1 MLPSDPSRMS
11 HGMRT
16 SQNDFATQS
25 DRRTRQ
31 RAKLMLASLTA
42 APSAEGK
49 NWRSSMPRS
58 SKSFRPAARSAEGL
72 PPHPLFWSN
81 PA

>member
-16 SQNDFATQS
+16 SQNDFATKPE
-25 DRRTRQ
+25 RRSRQ
-31 RAKLMLASLTA
+31 RAKLKLASLTD
-42 APSAEGK
+42 APSVEGK
-49 NWRSSMPRS
+49 LAISMPRS
-58 SKSFRPAARSAEGL
+58 SKSFRPAARSAEGV
-72 PPHPLFWSN
+72 PPHPLFWIN